1 MSMVNRMVK
10 EFKFGQMVLCMKAIG
25 RMANRMER
33 VVSLA
38 QTVQYTKVTGK
49 MVWLMDLEFLITRM
63 GPHMKVNG

>member
-10 EFKFGQMVLCMKAIG
+10 ESKFGQMVQCMKAIG
-25 RMANRMER
+25 RMGNRMER

-49 MVWLMDLEFLITRM
+49 MVWLMDLEFLITLM
-63 GPHMKVNG
+63 DPHMKVNG